1 MTSLFMKKDL
11 SDKEYVVKYALVYL
25 GMKKIKDDN
34 LNKLMEDNE
43 DDKEV
48 VEKAKRRT
56 MRAAT
61 GIGEQLDAEKQS
73 GAADASH
80 WSRAACP

>member
-1 MTSLFMKKDL
+1 MTTLFMKKDL

-43 DDKEV
+43 
-48 VEKAKRRT
+48 
-56 MRAAT
+56 
-61 GIGEQLDAEKQS
+61 
-73 GAADASH
+73 
-80 WSRAACP
+80 